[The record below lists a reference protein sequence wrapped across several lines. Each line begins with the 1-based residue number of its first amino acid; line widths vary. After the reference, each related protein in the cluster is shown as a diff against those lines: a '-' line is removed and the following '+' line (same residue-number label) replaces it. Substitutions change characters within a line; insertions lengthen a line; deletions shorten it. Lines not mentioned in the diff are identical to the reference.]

1 MKYKFGL
8 WKYDDGIK
16 ISYTPFFDK
25 LGDENLDPLIDYFV
39 LLGHHYVSS
48 KQANNIDNWLG
59 NIEKQIYLKDNEEYY
74 GDNVCVFF
82 ESDKVRIVNYRDY
95 ELGLDKYLEIQVNE
109 LRKLTIEWKWFVIE
123 WEINK
128 IIENLEKI

>member
-1 MKYKFGL
+1 M
-8 WKYDDGIK
+8 
-16 ISYTPFFDK
+16 
-25 LGDENLDPLIDYFV
+25 GDENLDPLIDYFV